1 MKLNKTDKIA
11 ELNKLSENV
20 SLLENRGIHGV
31 SVLEM
36 ETLCKNCAESFKDLS
51 IAKNQHLARTIT
63 QTYTRVASFLSL
75 WLAEQQNK
83 VSIELL
89 LCLAMQKNN
98 IQQILQLSGFAGNE
112 HLVAMLADDIVDGEK
127 SFANGG
133 LVILLAL
140 LNLDEISAEM
150 LQVAFGL
157 SDEVK
162 VPLFLG
168 WLNQVSTF
176 SEQGEK
182 NRETVIQ
189 GAEFLTKV
197 TPDYQMIQC
206 FINAWMLC
214 SYAVYPLKHTLKKYL
229 NQMIRNFL
237 MAEGMSDGIVQYQLQ
252 ARPKMVVIHE
262 RFKPGHAM
270 HRCYAPYIEQ
280 LAEYF
285 DLVFIGEKEHLD
297 ASYPM
302 AQKTILVET
311 TKQSLTSITE
321 IVKAENADII
331 FYPSLGMSHYTICL
345 ANLRLAPVQIMAG
358 GHPATS
364 FSSCIDYIFLFF
376 LEELTSQLVSEK
388 IVTVDNILFK
398 QEPHPKLKLSGV
410 SRTYPRGNKFKIA
423 INATSMKINGD
434 FIEACKSIARSS
446 KKKVEY
452 HFFPALAGSAYDSFT
467 RLIENELPGSVV
479 HQTSGYSPFLE
490 TLSKCDMS
498 IVPFPFGNTN
508 STVDA
513 LMLNMPVVSMSSSEI
528 AGLTDKAILKS
539 VGLDHCT
546 VVDSVQAYIEKCVHM
561 INDESAY
568 DYVRDQVVAIDA
580 KNSLIRKAGEQDDCF
595 GQFARMIAL
604 TYDYHLQI
612 QASPARVIDY
622 KNISSARLYRESL

>member
-11 ELNKLSENV
+11 ELNKLSEKV
-20 SLLENRGIHGV
+20 SLLENRGIRGA
-31 SVLEM
+31 SIKEI
-36 ETLCKNCAESFKDLS
+36 ETLSQNCAAAFKDLS
-51 IAKNQHLARTIT
+51 IEKNKHLARTII
-63 QTYTRVASFLSL
+63 QTFTRVASFLSL
-75 WLAEQQNK
+75 WLAEQRNN

-98 IQQILQLSGFAGNE
+98 IQEILQLSGFAGNE
-112 HLVAMLADDIVDGEK
+112 HLMAMLAEDIVDGEK
-127 SFANGG
+127 SFSNGG
-133 LVILLAL
+133 LVISLAL
-140 LNLDEISAEM
+140 LNLDEITAEM
-150 LQVAFGL
+150 LQVAFSL

-182 NRETVIQ
+182 NREAVIRNS
-189 GAEFLTKV
+189 EFLTKV

-214 SYAVYPLKHTLKKYL
+214 SYAVDPLKHKLKKYL
-229 NQMIRNFL
+229 NQMVRNFL
-237 MAEGMSDGIVQYQLQ
+237 LAEGLSDSVVQYQLK
-252 ARPKMVVIHE
+252 ARPKMLVVHE

-285 DLVFIGEKEHLD
+285 DLVFIGEKEHID
-297 ASYPM
+297 ASYAM

-311 TKQSLTSITE
+311 SNQSVAEITN
-321 IVKAENADII
+321 IIKSENADII

-364 FSSCIDYIFLFF
+364 YSSSIDYIFLFF
-376 LEELTSQLVSEK
+376 LEELTSKLVTEK

-398 QEPHPKLKLSGV
+398 QEPHPKLKLSSA
-410 SRTYPRGNKFKIA
+410 SRTYPKGNKFKIA
-423 INATSMKINGD
+423 INATAMKINGD
-434 FIEACKSIARSS
+434 FIQACKSIASFS
-446 KKKVEY
+446 NKKVEY
-452 HFFPALAGSAYDSFT
+452 HFFPALVGSAYDSFT
-467 RLIENELPGSVV
+467 RLVENELPGSVV
-479 HQTSGYSPFLE
+479 HQSSGYSRFLE

-513 LMLNMPVVSMSSSEI
+513 LMLNMPVVSMSSAEI

-546 VVDSVQAYIEKCVHM
+546 VVDSVQAYIDKCVLI

-568 DYVRDQVVAIDA
+568 NYVRDQVVAIDA
-580 KNSLIRKAGEQDDCF
+580 KNCLIRKAGEQDDCF
-595 GQFARMIAL
+595 GQFSRMLAL

>member
-1 MKLNKTDKIA
+1 MKLNKTDKIT
-11 ELNKLSENV
+11 ELNKLSDKI
-20 SLLENRGIHGV
+20 SLLENRGLH
-31 SVLEM
+31 SVTIKEI
-36 ETLCKNCAESFKDLS
+36 ETLSQNCAAAFKDLS
-51 IAKNQHLARTIT
+51 IAKNKHLHRNIV
-63 QTYTRVASFLSL
+63 QVYTRVASFLSS
-75 WLAEQQNK
+75 WLAEQRNK
-83 VSIELL
+83 VTIELL

-98 IQQILQLSGFAGNE
+98 IQEILLLSGFSGNE
-112 HLVAMLADDIVDGEK
+112 HLMAMLASDIVDGEK

-133 LVILLAL
+133 LILSLAL
-140 LNLDEISAEM
+140 LNLDQITEEM
-150 LQVAFGL
+150 LQVAISL

-162 VPLFLG
+162 VPLFMG

-176 SEQGEK
+176 TAQGEK
-182 NRETVIQ
+182 NRETVIRH
-189 GAEFLTKV
+189 ADFLTKV

-214 SYAVYPLKHTLKKYL
+214 SYAVFPAKHTLKKYL
-229 NQMIRNFL
+229 NQMVRNFL
-237 MAEGMSDGIVQYQLQ
+237 IAEGMSDNGTQYQLN
-252 ARPKMVVIHE
+252 ARPKMVVVHE

-285 DLVFIGEKEHLD
+285 DLVFIGEKEHID
-297 ASYPM
+297 ASYSM
-302 AQKTILVET
+302 AQKTIVLDTNE
-311 TKQSLTSITE
+311 QSLTDITK
-321 IVKAENADII
+321 IIKAENADII

-376 LEELTSQLVSEK
+376 LEELTSKLVSEK
-388 IVTVDNILFK
+388 IVTVDNIVFK
-398 QEPHPKLKLSGV
+398 QEPHPKLKLSTI
-410 SRTYPRGNKFKIA
+410 SREYPQGNKFKIA

-434 FIEACKSIARSS
+434 FIEACKSISGSA

-452 HFFPALAGSAYDSFT
+452 HFFPALTGNAYDSFT

-479 HQTSGYSPFLE
+479 HQSSGYSRFLE
-490 TLSKCDMS
+490 ALSKCDMS

-508 STVDA
+508 STIDA
-513 LMLNMPVVSMSSSEI
+513 LMLHMPVVSMSSAEI
-528 AGLTDKAILKS
+528 AGLTDKAILRT
-539 VGLDHCT
+539 VGLEHCT
-546 VVDSVQAYIEKCVHM
+546 VVDSVQAYIEKCVQ
-561 INDESAY
+561 IVNNQAEY
-568 DYVRDQVVAIDA
+568 EYVHDQVVAIDA

-595 GQFARMIAL
+595 SQFARMFAL

-622 KNISSARLYRESL
+622 KNISGARLYRDSL